1 MKLRILYLRYLK
13 ENEYLLIMNKMFWEQ
28 MNRFANIKKFKSLS
42 DAARKSNIS
51 QSTWSRDIGELEKN
65 FGFKLIIRNY
75 RGINLTEKGKILL
88 KLIDNFKININNLR
102 RDENDRRI

>member
-1 MKLRILYLRYLK
+1 
-13 ENEYLLIMNKMFWEQ
+13 MFWEQ

-42 DAARKSNIS
+42 YAARKSNIS

-88 KLIDNFKININNLR
+88 KLIDNFKININNLK

>member
-1 MKLRILYLRYLK
+1 MKLRISYLRYLK
-13 ENEYLLIMNKMFWEQ
+13 ENKYLPIMNKMLWEQ
-28 MNRFANIKKFKSLS
+28 MNRFTNIKRFKSLS

-51 QSTWSRDIGELEKN
+51 QSTWSRDIGELEQN

-88 KLIDNFKININNLR
+88 KLIDKFKININNLR

>member
-1 MKLRILYLRYLK
+1 
-13 ENEYLLIMNKMFWEQ
+13 MNKMLWEQ
-28 MNRFANIKKFKSLS
+28 MNRFTNIKRFKSLS

-51 QSTWSRDIGELEKN
+51 QSTWSRDIGELEQN

-88 KLIDNFKININNLR
+88 KLIDKFKININNLR

>member
-1 MKLRILYLRYLK
+1 MKLRISYLRYLK
-13 ENEYLLIMNKMFWEQ
+13 ENKYLPIMNKMLWEQ
-28 MNRFANIKKFKSLS
+28 MNRFTNIKRFKSLS

-88 KLIDNFKININNLR
+88 KLIDNFKININNLK